1 MRDALKAVAR
11 ALSLV
16 IVSPLLAYY
25 GLVKGPGGSDR
36 TLESCSQALALVPG
50 LPGQYLRRAFFS
62 LTLQACA
69 DTAVISFGVVLSAAG
84 TRIGERAYIGP
95 YCTIGLATIGPDALI
110 AAGAQIPSG
119 PRTHGTATDAP
130 IREQAGAPTMVSI
143 GAGAWIGNN
152 AVVMADVGAESIVG
166 AGAVVTRP
174 IPAGVVAVGV
184 PARVIRTRDEHSPA
198 GVVS

>member
-1 MRDALKAVAR
+1 MRDILKGAAR
-11 ALSLV
+11 GLSLV
-16 IVSPLLAYY
+16 VVSPVLAYY
-25 GLVKGPGGSDR
+25 GLAKGLGGGDR
-36 TLESCSQALALVPG
+36 TLESCSQALALIPG
-50 LPGQYLRRAFFS
+50 LPGQYVRRAFFS
-62 LTLQACA
+62 LTLRACS

-95 YCTIGLATIGPDALI
+95 FCTIGLATIGPDALI

-119 PRTHGTATDAP
+119 PRTHGTAVDSP
-130 IREQAGAPTMVSI
+130 IREQAGTPTMVSI

-174 IPAGVVAVGV
+174 IPARVVAVGV
-184 PARVIRTRDEHSPA
+184 PARVIRSRDERSPA
-198 GVVS
+198 AIVS